1 MTKKLLLT
9 YIFIIA
15 IVCLI
20 IGYTSISTSQKY
32 LENQIRNGFIKDI
45 NLLSDIL
52 QNQFESDKLL
62 EFTKH
67 YSNLMGFRITLINL
81 DGSIIADSDVD
92 NLQNHSKRTEF
103 QQALQNNLGFSIRY
117 SETLGTNYLYYAKK
131 INYNS
136 TNLVLRISSPLLD
149 LRNLKTDIL
158 NLSMG
163 GIILGLIVSIV
174 VATLFSNIF
183 STAIKQLTLAV
194 EDVSKGNYDKKID
207 INSNDEIGKLA
218 DAFNLMARELKYTV
232 LQLKDRNI
240 KLESILNS
248 INSGLIAIDA
258 DYNIMLLNHLSYK
271 FLGIND
277 GNLINRNFYEVV
289 QNKSVLNLL
298 NKSTVNNEYAVEE
311 INHNNLKILR
321 ISANPIINTD
331 SKGIGTVL
339 LIEDITQ
346 IKKLEQ
352 IRSEFVSNVT
362 HELKTPL
369 TSIKGFVD
377 TLKNGAIE
385 DFDIAKH
392 FLDIIDI
399 EAERLYK
406 LIQEILTLSEIE
418 TRDKDINMA
427 EIQIDIL
434 INSVKKILQPL
445 ADKKGI
451 KLEFVVESGMI
462 NLFCNKDRIIQ
473 LLINLIENSIKYT
486 EQGCVKAEFKNNSN
500 ILVITIEDT
509 GIGIPEQS
517 IPRIFERFYR
527 VDKGRSRKAGGTG
540 LGLSIVK
547 HIVIL
552 YNGKIEVQSKL
563 GEGSIFKVNLPILA
577 VIVN

>member
-92 NLQNHSKRTEF
+92 NLENHSKRTEF

-418 TRDKDINMA
+418 TRDKDINMT

-486 EQGCVKAEFKNNSN
+486 EQGYVKAEFKNNSN

-563 GEGSIFKVNLPILA
+563 GEGSIFKVDLPILA
-577 VIVN
+577 VK

>member
-92 NLQNHSKRTEF
+92 NLENHSKRTEF

-577 VIVN
+577 VK

>member
-563 GEGSIFKVNLPILA
+563 GEGSIFKVDLPILA
-577 VIVN
+577 VK

>member
-81 DGSIIADSDVD
+81 DGSIIADSDID
-92 NLQNHSKRTEF
+92 NLENHSKRTEF

-563 GEGSIFKVNLPILA
+563 GEGSIFKVDLPILA
-577 VIVN
+577 VK

>member
-92 NLQNHSKRTEF
+92 NLENHSKRTEF

-298 NKSTVNNEYAVEE
+298 NKSTVNNKYVVEE

-486 EQGCVKAEFKNNSN
+486 EQGYVKAEFKNNSN

-517 IPRIFERFYR
+517 IHRIFERFYR

-563 GEGSIFKVNLPILA
+563 GEGSIFKVDLPILA
-577 VIVN
+577 VK

>member
-52 QNQFESDKLL
+52 KNQFESDKLL

-92 NLQNHSKRTEF
+92 NLQNHSERTEF

-486 EQGCVKAEFKNNSN
+486 EQGYVKAEFKNNSN

-577 VIVN
+577 VK

>member
-418 TRDKDINMA
+418 TRDKDINMT

-486 EQGCVKAEFKNNSN
+486 EQGYVKAEFKNNSN

-563 GEGSIFKVNLPILA
+563 GKGSIFKVDLPILA
-577 VIVN
+577 VK

>member
-92 NLQNHSKRTEF
+92 NLQNHSERTEF

-563 GEGSIFKVNLPILA
+563 GKGSIFKVDLPILA
-577 VIVN
+577 VK

>member
-92 NLQNHSKRTEF
+92 NLENHSKRTEF

-451 KLEFVVESGMI
+451 KLEFVVKSGMI

-563 GEGSIFKVNLPILA
+563 GEGSIFKVDLPILA
-577 VIVN
+577 VK

>member
-385 DFDIAKH
+385 DFDIANH

-418 TRDKDINMA
+418 TRDKDINMT

-486 EQGCVKAEFKNNSN
+486 EQGYVKAEFKNNSN

-563 GEGSIFKVNLPILA
+563 GKGSIFKVDLPILA
-577 VIVN
+577 VK

>member
-92 NLQNHSKRTEF
+92 NLENHSKRTEF

-486 EQGCVKAEFKNNSN
+486 EQGYVKAEFKNNSN

-577 VIVN
+577 VK

>member
-92 NLQNHSKRTEF
+92 NLENHSKRTEF

-486 EQGCVKAEFKNNSN
+486 EQGYVKAEFKNNSN

-563 GEGSIFKVNLPILA
+563 GKGSIFKVDLPILA
-577 VIVN
+577 VK

>member
-81 DGSIIADSDVD
+81 DGSIIADSDID
-92 NLQNHSKRTEF
+92 NLENHSKRTEF

-577 VIVN
+577 VK

>member
-81 DGSIIADSDVD
+81 DGSIIADSNVD
-92 NLQNHSKRTEF
+92 NLENHSKRTEF

-418 TRDKDINMA
+418 TRVKDINMA

-500 ILVITIEDT
+500 ILIITIEDT

-577 VIVN
+577 VK

>member
-92 NLQNHSKRTEF
+92 NLQNHSERTEF

-577 VIVN
+577 VK

>member
-92 NLQNHSKRTEF
+92 NLQNHSERTEF

-418 TRDKDINMA
+418 TRDKDINMT

-563 GEGSIFKVNLPILA
+563 GKGSIFKVDLPILA
-577 VIVN
+577 VK

>member
-92 NLQNHSKRTEF
+92 NLENHSKRTEF

-117 SETLGTNYLYYAKK
+117 SETLGTNYLYYTKK

-486 EQGCVKAEFKNNSN
+486 EQGYVKAEFKNNSN

-563 GEGSIFKVNLPILA
+563 GKGSIFKVDLPILA
-577 VIVN
+577 VK